1 MKIINLSQRD
11 DLWKDWRRQ
20 GITASDAAILLGR
33 SPYKTL
39 WRLWAEKT
47 GYATEEDLSGN
58 PLVQQGIR
66 NEDLARQAFEAR
78 HDDLLLPVCVE
89 SIKHP
94 LMRASLDGLRENG
107 EPVELKCPSKATW
120 EQVCAKGE
128 DSDAFQLYYP
138 QVQHQIL
145 VTGAAQGWLCFY
157 HEDELKEFLVARDD
171 ELLEELLQKAEE
183 FWELVEKR
191 QEPPKDPE
199 RDLYIP
205 TGSAVGEWIFAAE
218 QYRLY
223 EAQIKDLKA
232 KLKQLE
238 DGQAEQLNT
247 LKSLMGDFYHADYAG
262 VMVTRSI
269 AAGRVNYKKLIE
281 DKLPGITDAEIERYR
296 GSATERCRV
305 TVTDSVK
312 PRLIQDAGTLAAL
325 EDVPDEVESAYF

>member
-1 MKIINLSQRD
+1 MKIIDLSQRD

-128 DSDAFQLYYP
+128 DSDAFQLY
-138 QVQHQIL
+138 
-145 VTGAAQGWLCFY
+145 
-157 HEDELKEFLVARDD
+157 
-171 ELLEELLQKAEE
+171 
-183 FWELVEKR
+183 
-191 QEPPKDPE
+191 
-199 RDLYIP
+199 
-205 TGSAVGEWIFAAE
+205 
-218 QYRLY
+218 
-223 EAQIKDLKA
+223 
-232 KLKQLE
+232 
-238 DGQAEQLNT
+238 
-247 LKSLMGDFYHADYAG
+247 
-262 VMVTRSI
+262 
-269 AAGRVNYKKLIE
+269 
-281 DKLPGITDAEIERYR
+281 
-296 GSATERCRV
+296 
-305 TVTDSVK
+305 
-312 PRLIQDAGTLAAL
+312 
-325 EDVPDEVESAYF
+325 